1 MYHIHKFAPFLVDS
15 ILKKNIRWIF
25 VKPKHMIEIGKNTP
39 SIHHM
44 YTKYDF
50 KSRTSVA
57 LIPLLGNPGAKH
69 AAEAKVKQN
78 FLMRCPKISNPEIR

>member
-15 ILKKNIRWIF
+15 ILRKYSVDF
-25 VKPKHMIEIGKNTP
+25 VKPKTRLKQVNTP

-50 KSRTSVA
+50 KSRTNQA

-69 AAEAKVKQN
+69 ASEAKS
-78 FLMRCPKISNPEIR
+78 KIKKNCAAQRFPTLRSAS